1 VHGILTASVFSS
13 IFGTL
18 IPGSI
23 YRSQKLVFQSPVYS
37 NESII
42 GRVQV
47 TKVKDMKSR
56 GLMVTCD
63 TIVYKNYDGSK
74 NIQDCDNAIVCISG
88 EATVWL
94 PNKTIS
100 SEN

>member
-1 VHGILTASVFSS
+1 MSNKNLTILSHT
-13 IFGTL
+13 TR
-18 IPGSI
+18 P
-23 YRSQKLVFQSPVYS
+23 PV
-37 NESII
+37 

-56 GLMVTCD
+56 GLMLTCD